1 MIRYR
6 RMACSTNQAIK
17 AFSHLPRLGKLS
29 KIVAK
34 RFRVTRSAGGHTFT
48 ATHEAIMV
56 YGEHGTA
63 RFEGLCW
70 GYGGEGPRGTH
81 QLLLACGVADPL
93 AKDAAFKTPRK
104 DQPGTDWTITF
115 DGETAKLAA

>member
-6 RMACSTNQAIK
+6 RKACSTNQAIK
-17 AFSHLPRLGKLS
+17 AFPNVNKLGKLS

-34 RFRVTRSAGGHTFT
+34 RIRSTRTGGGYTFT

-63 RFEGLCW
+63 RFEGLSW

-81 QLLLACGVADPL
+81 QLLIACGVPDTL
-93 AKDAAFKTPRK
+93 AKDAAFKTNRQ
-104 DQPGTDWTITF
+104 DNPGIDWTITL
-115 DGETAKLAA
+115 DGEAKLAA